1 MCSCTGRFPH
11 TSQYFERVSVS
22 CVQDVR
28 QSQLE
33 SVVPAAE
40 GTPLLILHGKLKG
53 RLGRLLQRSTT
64 SGMAAVQLVSDFSVH
79 KLPLDD
85 ISEYCGPMDGAGD

>member
-1 MCSCTGRFPH
+1 MFIPA
-11 TSQYFERVSVS
+11 

-33 SVVPAAE
+33 TVVPSAQ
-40 GTPLLILHGKLKG
+40 GVPLLIVRGKLKG
-53 RLGRLLQRSTT
+53 RQGRLLQRSTA
-64 SGMAAVQLVSDFSVH
+64 SGMAAVQLASDFSVH

-85 ISEYCGPMDGAGD
+85 ISEYCGPMDGGDE